1 MAIED
6 RNLTAGTR
14 LVANYKGKANVCV
27 VEGEDNSLAFVLDG
41 QRFKSA
47 SSVAMA
53 VMGGNA
59 VNGWRFWS
67 VEGTAATTTTKPGK
81 AALRRK
87 PGAKA
92 RSASKTRSQP
102 AAKLIAPHANQE
114 DLAEGE
120 VRYWCLASQDA
131 FTGFGTEIP
140 TSCPQGHS
148 ADDPEL
154 TAA

>member
-14 LVANYKGKANVCV
+14 LVATYKGKAYVCV
-27 VEGEDNSLAFVLDG
+27 VEGEENGLAFVLDG
-41 QRFKSA
+41 QRYKSA

-53 VMGGNA
+53 VMGGKA

-67 VEGTAATTTTKPGK
+67 LEGGSSSTAATEKKQHSDGKRSGRAKTKAKERGK
-81 AALRRK
+81 
-87 PGAKA
+87 PIA
-92 RSASKTRSQP
+92 R
-102 AAKLIAPHANQE
+102 LITPHANQE

-120 VRYWCLASQDA
+120 VRYWCMACQDA
-131 FTGFGTEIP
+131 FTGFGSETPER
-140 TSCPQGHS
+140 CPQGHS
-148 ADDPEL
+148 SDDTEL